1 MTIRSSLRT
10 GLLAAFAAALCSC
23 SGGTGELFAA
33 KKEKSRDRVPSRLP
47 AGTVDA
53 KDIVGQLQDH
63 QIASLSGRKI
73 TGQLAGSLID
83 WRGLADDSIYG
94 ESIRSIRGDKI
105 TGTIDAAKVN
115 WGSKKTYKIRI
126 AADSITEGTLALE
139 RMPSSLP
146 FALMSFK
153 KEDVLP
159 AANLPEVP
167 LAKLPSIPAAK
178 IDGVLAAA
186 QLPPLT
192 AEQLPELSAIKGLLP
207 AARIAGPLK
216 QAQLERVPAGS
227 LMFHPAPGRKQSWGK
242 GKISNAV
249 KGIDGETLDSVAGD
263 YYWFR
268 VGKMVTLQFALD
280 REGSGKTP
288 IKISM
293 PVGDVPLPTQTMFT
307 NCRKLSGTEF
317 LDYAFG
323 TSTIWPSDA
332 VTARSQPLVLS
343 TTGAP
348 NCPLPDDTGKKSFQL
363 WAPEFPANS
372 RVSGTITYI
381 ADPNAEPSAETS
393 AETSAEPSAETSAE
407 TSAEPGAE
415 PSSERAAAY
424 D

>member
-10 GLLAAFAAALCSC
+10 GLLAALAAALCSC

-33 KKEKSRDRVPSRLP
+33 KKDKSRDRDPSTLP

-83 WRGLADDSIYG
+83 WRGLAEDSIYG

-139 RMPSSLP
+139 RLPSALP
-146 FALMSFK
+146 FELLSFK
-153 KEDVLP
+153 KDDVVP
-159 AANLPEVP
+159 AANLPAVP
-167 LAKLPSIPAAK
+167 LAKLPNIPAAK

-192 AEQLPELSAIKGLLP
+192 AEQLPELNALKGKLP
-207 AARIAGPLK
+207 ADKISGSFK
-216 QAQLERVPAGS
+216 QEQLERVPAGS
-227 LMFHPAPGRKQSWGK
+227 LLYNSAPGRKQSWGK
-242 GKISNAV
+242 GKISNAL
-249 KGIDGETLDSVAGD
+249 KGIDDEPLDSVSGD

-280 REGSGKTP
+280 REGSGTTP
-288 IKISM
+288 IKIAL
-293 PVGDVPLPTQTMFT
+293 PVGDVPLPTQTMFSD
-307 NCRKLSGTEF
+307 CRKLSATHF

-332 VTARSQPLVLS
+332 LTAKSQPLVLS
-343 TTGAP
+343 TTGSP
-348 NCPLPDDTGKKSFQL
+348 TCPLPDDTGKKSFQL

-381 ADPNAEPSAETS
+381 SDPNAEPSAETS
-393 AETSAEPSAETSAE
+393 AERTP
-407 TSAEPGAE
+407 
-415 PSSERAAAY
+415 AY
-424 D
+424 E